1 MNSLNCPGKLFTQ
14 CIVTL
19 ITASLWAAD
28 TPADVGPDGVTRIIV
43 EAEDM
48 RGVDQKRFGAS
59 GPNWRVGRAGIDH
72 YQNNTFG
79 GHWQSRGKTA
89 MTDAGDDRADVEADV
104 IVPKAGIYRLWVKYE
119 CPPLFNYAFDVR
131 LKKGLKTLMH
141 KTFGLRQSSKHF
153 CFNNGMTYGD
163 QYWAWGI
170 DHDAAEGVTVHLPA
184 GRLRL
189 ILGKAAN
196 PSPGGVRSIDAIM
209 ITDDLSEI
217 SAPRYDRYPLLDEL
231 RRANHVYIRYR
242 LAKGA
247 PGPAR
252 MNWNRWGKRY
262 PDFYTPWGQHLPLVR
277 YYSRDGQ
284 LLRDDKGE
292 PLSRPDGQI
301 IEPLLPGQAS
311 IWLDVGPCLNVESA
325 ATFIAT
331 AELVDEKGTVLKDQ
345 PDAIQLA
352 MDIAL
357 APAEK
362 AIVKSFETA
371 QDESALTFLLQP
383 DLNTEDGI
391 RFSRKLIDVY
401 RDVTTALN
409 EQPRRGPVPQRMR
422 FFSHTG
428 NMGGYGKNSTWGME
442 VALDFR
448 RALGLNTIAGPIG
461 GATKEAI
468 DKEKAYLTKHNHPI
482 LRGGTYQ
489 HSKDPDTVAGEIKKA
504 GTTDDFWF
512 LSYGDEI
519 GLPAVDVGDP
529 EVIKAFHAYL
539 KKLNITPQWL
549 GIEDWDT
556 IKPLSSF
563 SADIA
568 IKIGVLPADKKGK
581 AVDQTLKRLY
591 WHSSQFRV
599 EQGIADFVGKTQRLR
614 ELLGNQVHTS
624 ANLGGMHPFYWMHQS
639 SFIEAFKHNAMTIAW
654 SEDYDYCQPE
664 TSCLVAEFQAGYI
677 KAGTK
682 YLGQRMMWYC
692 MPHYPGQSPEHLE
705 QNTVLLWGQGVKDID
720 WFSTPPDGFTTENYV
735 NFRGG
740 TPTFKT
746 MRKMTEVAG
755 TVEDFL
761 EPAKPL
767 PARVALLLSEAS
779 DVWEIGGL
787 GQWAVTPTSDGTNAF
802 QEERKNTYYLL
813 RNAGYLVDL
822 VTEADVRDGLL
833 KPYKALYVGGENMEQ
848 ATAPAIIEWVQSG
861 GTLYASAGAARKDEH
876 DEPLSVLDAVLGRGK
891 RTAYHRYKG
900 ALRSKLELLFLKP
913 LDQVQMKAG
922 KSFDAIATREKFAP
936 AKDATTLATFADGS
950 PAFVSATSGAG
961 RGYYLGAMPAAAWA
975 KSALPVVPMGKG
987 GPASNSSQFEP
998 VDFDPT
1004 AGSAVLTPLREAGI
1018 LPEVSAS
1025 APNITCNLLSSE
1037 KGLIITVVNLG
1048 HNLRG
1053 PINNVT
1059 LILQGLKADT
1069 LSDTVWS
1076 WSYRKPT
1083 GLRLT
1088 RSDEGIEITLPTL
1101 EITDVIVIEAK

>member
-1 MNSLNCPGKLFTQ
+1 MNQSNCHRPLLTFYFAS
-14 CIVTL
+14 I
-19 ITASLWAAD
+19 ITANLYAAD
-28 TPADVGPDGVTRIIV
+28 TEADLGPDGVTRIIV

-48 RGVDQKRFGAS
+48 HGVDRKRFGAS
-59 GPNWRVGRAGIDH
+59 GTNWRVGRAGIDH

-89 MTDAGDDRADVEADV
+89 MTDASDSPAEIEAHI

-119 CPPLFNYAFDVR
+119 CPPLFNYAFNVR

-153 CFNNGMTYGD
+153 CFNKGMTYGD
-163 QYWAWGI
+163 QYWGWGI

-189 ILGKAAN
+189 ILGKTAN
-196 PSPGGVRSIDAIM
+196 PSPAGARSIDAIM

-231 RRANHVYIRYR
+231 RRANHVFIRYR
-242 LAKGA
+242 LGKDA

-262 PDFYTPWGQHLPLVR
+262 PDFYRPWGKYLPLVR
-277 YYSRDGQ
+277 FYSKEGQ

-292 PLSRPDGQI
+292 PLSRRDGQLA
-301 IEPLLPGQAS
+301 EPLSPGQTS
-311 IWLDVGPCLNVESA
+311 IWLDVGSSLNVESA
-325 ATFIAT
+325 ATFIAS
-331 AELVDEKGTVLKDQ
+331 AELVDEKGKALKEQ
-345 PDAIQLA
+345 PDYVPLA

-357 APAEK
+357 APEAK
-362 AIVKSFETA
+362 AIVKSFETTEH
-371 QDESALTFLLQP
+371 ESALTFLLQP
-383 DLNTEDGI
+383 DLDTDEGI

-401 RDVTTALN
+401 RDVATELN

-422 FFSHTG
+422 FISHTG
-428 NMGGYGKNSTWGME
+428 NPGGYGKNREWGME
-442 VALDFR
+442 VAIDFR
-448 RALGLNTIAGPIG
+448 RALGLNTISGPIRG
-461 GATKEAI
+461 TKKETI
-468 DKEKAYLTKHNHPI
+468 DKEKAYLKKHNHPI

-489 HSKDPDTVAGEIKKA
+489 HSKDPDKVAEEIKKL
-504 GTTDDFWF
+504 GTVDDFWF

-519 GLPAVDVGDP
+519 GLPAVDVSDP
-529 EVIKAFHAYL
+529 EVIKAFHTYL
-539 KKLNITPQWL
+539 KKRNLTPKWL
-549 GIEDWDT
+549 GIKDWDT

-563 SADIA
+563 SADVA
-568 IKIGVLPADKKGK
+568 IKIGVLPAGKKGK

-591 WHSSQFRV
+591 WHSSQFRI
-599 EQGIADFVGKTQRLR
+599 EQGIADFVNKTNRLR

-639 SFIEAFKHNAMTIAW
+639 SFIEGFKHNAMTVAW

-664 TSCLVAEFQAGYI
+664 TSCLVVEFQAGYI

-682 YLGQRMMWYC
+682 YNGQRMMWYC

-740 TPTFKT
+740 IPTFRT

-755 TVEDFL
+755 TVEEFL

-767 PARVALLLSEAS
+767 QARVALLLSEAS

-802 QEERKNTYYLL
+802 QEERKNTYYAL

-822 VTEADVRDGLL
+822 VTESDVRDGLL
-833 KPYKALYVGGENMEQ
+833 KPYRALYVGGENLER

-876 DEPLSVLDAVLGRGK
+876 DEPLAALDAILGRGK
-891 RTAYHRYKG
+891 RKAYHRYKG

-913 LDQVQMKAG
+913 LDKVQMNDG
-922 KSFDAIATREKFAP
+922 KIFDAIATRETFAP
-936 AKDATTLATFADGS
+936 AKNATTLATWADGT
-950 PAFVSATSGAG
+950 PAFVSTTSGTG
-961 RGYYLGAMPAAAWA
+961 RGYYIGAMPAAAWA

-987 GPASNSSQFEP
+987 GPVSNSSQFEP
-998 VDFDPT
+998 VDFDPI
-1004 AGSAVLTPLREAGI
+1004 AGNAILTPLREAGI

-1025 APNITCNLLSSE
+1025 IPNITCNVLSSE
-1037 KGLIITVVNLG
+1037 KGLVITVVNLG
-1048 HNLRG
+1048 HNRRG
-1053 PINNVT
+1053 PVTNVT
-1059 LILQGLKADT
+1059 LTLQGLKTET
-1069 LSDTVWS
+1069 LSDTAWS
-1076 WSYRKPT
+1076 WAYRKPE
-1083 GLRLT
+1083 GVKLA
-1088 RSDEGIEITLPTL
+1088 RSAKGIEIALPTL
-1101 EITDVIVIEAK
+1101 KITDVIVIEVK